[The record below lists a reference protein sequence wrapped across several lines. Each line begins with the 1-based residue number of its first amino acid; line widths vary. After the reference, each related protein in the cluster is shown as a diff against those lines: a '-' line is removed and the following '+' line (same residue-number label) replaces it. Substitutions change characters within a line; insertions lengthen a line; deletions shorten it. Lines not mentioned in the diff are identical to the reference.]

1 MTRQH
6 RDRVPERVTRDPSRR
21 GMRLV
26 EEHAAYFALV
36 NQGIGSREA
45 ARQVGVARDP
55 RTIYQALYVQAK
67 TRSTAGGRVLVADR
81 PRPPAARRSGRMRAG
96 HGWPPRAARC
106 TCT

>member
-6 RDRVPERVTRDPSRR
+6 RDRVPEGVTRDPSRR

-45 ARQVGVARDP
+45 ARQVGVNY
-55 RTIYQALYVQAK
+55 RTAKYWRATAQAAAAASPGEPVTIS
-67 TRSTAGGRVLVADR
+67 TRYLSLHERIVIGRASCRERV
-81 PRPPAARRSGRMRAG
+81 
-96 HGWPPRAARC
+96 
-106 TCT
+106 